1 MTVQVTPVRTTGAA
15 RTERTDSTAAV
26 QQDLMGHNVKQVT
39 KAKIHCPSYVRRFL
53 ITFYVVC
60 TAFTFKLPEKGRNIF
75 FLFQLF
81 ILQIL
86 LLLFLS
92 SMASIN
98 FLRYL
103 LKTDIDD
110 CSSHPCKNNGT
121 CTDRVNRFN
130 CNCEPG
136 FNGTQCETGNYSQ
149 N

>member
-15 RTERTDSTAAV
+15 QTEWTDSTAAV

-121 CTDRVNRFN
+121 CRDRVNRFN

-136 FNGTQCETGNYSQ
+136 FNGTQCETGKYSQ
-149 N
+149 K

>member
-1 MTVQVTPVRTTGAA
+1 
-15 RTERTDSTAAV
+15 
-26 QQDLMGHNVKQVT
+26 MGHNVKQVT

-75 FLFQLF
+75 FLFQLI

-103 LKTDIDD
+103 RFLKQISMTAQVI
-110 CSSHPCKNNGT
+110 PVRT
-121 CTDRVNRFN
+121 T
-130 CNCEPG
+130 EPV
-136 FNGTQCETGNYSQ
+136 ETE
-149 N
+149 